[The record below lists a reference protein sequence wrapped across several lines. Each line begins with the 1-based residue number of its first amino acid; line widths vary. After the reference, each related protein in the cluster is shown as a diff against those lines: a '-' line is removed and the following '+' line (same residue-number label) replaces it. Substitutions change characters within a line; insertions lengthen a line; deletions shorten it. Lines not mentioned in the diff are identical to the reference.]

1 MSIFGIGVD
10 LVNAKRIQ
18 LLYQKYG
25 DRFPKRILDVDE
37 MQLFENSKNK
47 ERYLCNAF
55 AGKEAAVKALGT
67 GFSQGVHWKDFGLS
81 RKSSGQ
87 PQLHYTKKIKEKFNS
102 LGISSSHISISDEDP
117 WSIAMVVLE
126 TKA

>member
-1 MSIFGIGVD
+1 MSIYGIGVD

-25 DRFPKRILDVDE
+25 DRFPKRILDEDE

>member
-1 MSIFGIGVD
+1 MSIYGIGVD

-18 LLYQKYG
+18 HLYQKYG
-25 DRFPKRILDVDE
+25 DRFPKRILDEDE
-37 MQLFENSKNK
+37 MKLFENLKNK

-87 PQLHYTKKIKEKFNS
+87 PYLHYTKKIKEKFNS
-102 LGISSSHISISDEDP
+102 LGISSSYISISDEDP

-126 TKA
+126 TKV

>member
-25 DRFPKRILDVDE
+25 ERFPKRILDDDE
-37 MQLFENSKNK
+37 MQLFVNSKNK
-47 ERYLCNAF
+47 DRYLCNAF

-67 GFSQGVHWKDFGLS
+67 GFSQGIHWKDFGLS

>member
-1 MSIFGIGVD
+1 MSIYGIGVD
-10 LVNAKRIQ
+10 LVNAERIQ
-18 LLYQKYG
+18 NLYQKYG
-25 DRFPKRILDVDE
+25 DRFPKRILDDDE
-37 MQLFENSKNK
+37 MILFKKTKNK

-67 GFSQGVHWKDFGLS
+67 GFSKGIHWKDFGLS

-87 PQLHYTKKIKEKFNS
+87 PELHYTNKIRRKFNT
-102 LGISSSHISISDEDP
+102 LGISSSHISISDDHI

-126 TKA
+126 SES

>member
-10 LVNAKRIQ
+10 LVNTKRIQ

-25 DRFPKRILDVDE
+25 DRFPKRILDDDE

-67 GFSQGVHWKDFGLS
+67 GFSQGIHWKDFGLS

>member
-25 DRFPKRILDVDE
+25 DRFPKRILDDDE

-67 GFSQGVHWKDFGLS
+67 GFSQGIHWKDFGLS

>member
-1 MSIFGIGVD
+1 MSIYGIGVD

-18 LLYQKYG
+18 HLYQKYG
-25 DRFPKRILDVDE
+25 DRFPKRILDEDE
-37 MQLFENSKNK
+37 MHFFENSKNK

>member
-25 DRFPKRILDVDE
+25 DRFPKRILDEDE
-37 MQLFENSKNK
+37 MQLFKNSKNK

>member
-25 DRFPKRILDVDE
+25 DRFPKRILDDDE

-67 GFSQGVHWKDFGLS
+67 GFSQGVHWIDFGIS
-81 RKSSGQ
+81 RYSIGQ
-87 PQLHYTKKIKEKFNS
+87 PQLHYSKNIK
-102 LGISSSHISISDEDP
+102 D
-117 WSIAMVVLE
+117 
-126 TKA
+126 

>member
-1 MSIFGIGVD
+1 MSIFGIGLD

-25 DRFPKRILDVDE
+25 DRFPKRILDDDE

>member
-25 DRFPKRILDVDE
+25 DRFPKRILDDDE

-102 LGISSSHISISDEDP
+102 LGISSSYISISDEDP